1 MSIFGER
8 TSLFSERRSEV
19 NRHYENCDHF
29 YSSWFLLRI
38 DSQKIIEKS
47 KGRCHH
53 WQRDFFVCHAKGR
66 ARKGRKNH
74 PKNHK
79 HQPSIQKQAMHWAI
93 RNIPLTL

>member
-1 MSIFGER
+1 MSIFGEC
-8 TSLFSERRSEV
+8 TSLFYERRSEV

-29 YSSWFLLRI
+29 YASWFLLRI

-53 WQRDFFVCHAKGR
+53 WQRDFYVCHAKGR
-66 ARKGRKNH
+66 ARKGRKNY

>member
-19 NRHYENCDHF
+19 NQHYENCDYF
-29 YSSWFLLRI
+29 FASWFLLRI

-47 KGRCHH
+47 KGRCYH
-53 WQRDFFVCHAKGR
+53 WQRDLYVCRAKGR
-66 ARKGRKNH
+66 ARKGRKNY

-79 HQPSIQKQAMHWAI
+79 RYPSIQKQAMQWAI